1 VRQRPER
8 DEANR
13 TALSEEKRFFSE
25 NLVIVGLLLNDL
37 SGSCVPGT
45 ISVPALMKVES
56 YATVHQLIS
65 TVRGTLQSSVTRCVA
80 GCFPG
85 GSMTG
90 APKKRTLEI
99 IDKIEGVPG
108 GIYSGA
114 IGYLSFNATVDL
126 NIVIRTIVITPTMAE
141 KRRRCCHYAP
151 FRRRAGVR

>member
-1 VRQRPER
+1 MPRDKDPER

-25 NLVIVGLLLNDL
+25 NLMIVDLLRNDL
-37 SGSCVPGT
+37 SRSCVPGT

-99 IDKIEGVPG
+99 IDKIEVVPR
-108 GIYSGA
+108 GILYFPQKNGHGNLVNCYGLWSDQ
-114 IGYLSFNATVDL
+114 NAAL
-126 NIVIRTIVITPTMAE
+126 RS
-141 KRRRCCHYAP
+141 RS
-151 FRRRAGVR
+151 